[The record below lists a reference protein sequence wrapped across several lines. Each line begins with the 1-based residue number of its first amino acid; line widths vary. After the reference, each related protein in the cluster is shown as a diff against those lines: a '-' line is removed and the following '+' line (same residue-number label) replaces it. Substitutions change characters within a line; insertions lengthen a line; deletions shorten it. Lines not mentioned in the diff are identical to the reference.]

1 MRYIQEFFLGQ
12 RNITDRM
19 RYEIARIGVGII
31 HIILMISFFYIGCL
45 PLAIFNCFSIF
56 FYAVI
61 AELLIVREKY
71 MVAFAT
77 AYLEII
83 THSLFAGIMMGWGY
97 GFSLYNIGIMYIAY
111 YFTYISPMVHRK
123 LMLPSILGIISM
135 ILMLIMRLYS
145 HLHAPLFTKD
155 VGNFDFFISCMNTIV
170 SSIMIMF
177 FATLHSTEIRRKE
190 YELLKINAELDK
202 IAHYDAL
209 TKLRNRHSMEVEL
222 HTRLDETEES
232 YCFIMGDIDNFKQFN
247 DTHGHACGDYVLQ
260 TVAEIISNNM
270 TEDHIACRWGG
281 EEILMLT
288 KGSLEYSCIIAEKI
302 RYEIE
307 HMDTVY
313 QNKPLHVTMTFGVA
327 FYDTKNSFEKCIRAA
342 DLRLYKGKHTGKNC
356 VVSE

>member
-1 MRYIQEFFLGQ
+1 MSYIQQIFLGQ

-19 RYEIARIGVGII
+19 RYEITRISVGIV
-31 HIILMISFFYIGCL
+31 HIILLISFFYIGCT
-45 PLAIFNCFSIF
+45 PLVIFNCFSIF

-61 AELLIVREKY
+61 VELLILREKY
-71 MVAFAT
+71 MAVFST
-77 AYLEII
+77 TYLEII
-83 THSLFAGIMMGWGY
+83 THSLFAVIMLGWGY
-97 GFSLYNIGIMYIAY
+97 AFSLYNIGLISIAY
-111 YFTYISPMVHRK
+111 YFTYVSPMVHKK
-123 LMLPSILGIISM
+123 LILPTILG
-135 ILMLIMRLYS
+135 LINLALSLVMRLYS
-145 HLHAPLFTKD
+145 YLHAPLFTKD
-155 VGNFDFFISCMNTIV
+155 VGNFGFFISCLNTIV
-170 SSIMIMF
+170 ASVMTMF
-177 FATLHSTEIRRKE
+177 FAALHSTEIRKKE
-190 YELLKINAELDK
+190 LELLKINTALNK

-222 HTRLDETEES
+222 HARLDQTEES

-281 EEILMLT
+281 EEILILT

-313 QNKPLHVTMTFGVA
+313 QDKPLHVTMTFGVA

-342 DLRLYKGKHTGKNC
+342 DLLLYKGKHTGKNC